1 LFSSFVTPKMNI
13 PKPVKKFLF
22 PLFLLIVITLFK
34 FAFNPQLGNRT
45 PFLLYTA
52 VVIGTTWYSG
62 WVAGLIMNFVC
73 VLVLDFFFLEP
84 YFSLAFT
91 PRITTQIVIFTL
103 QNLLIAAMGYSMT
116 RALKKTEASEN
127 KFRLLVEQACELLVL
142 RDVNGKVTYVSPGVT
157 DIFGYTPL
165 EYVAIN
171 VDKLFTNSSYKIYQ
185 SSLTQIWDEPGDRK
199 GLKLEF
205 IRKNGSHGWL
215 EIDLL
220 NYLNEPG
227 INALVSHCRDI
238 TSRVDL
244 ENQKAGF
251 IGVASHELKTPLT
264 SIKAYLQVLE
274 SKSRKNGDPFFLEAL
289 QKVNHQVKKMTEMIN
304 GFLNISRIES
314 GMLELIKKE
323 FDLNELVDE
332 ALQEYR
338 LVMPN
343 RNILFYPGAN
353 ARVIADREKVLSVIN
368 NLISNAAKYSKA
380 EKPIRITTMVNFG
393 QVQLNVEDEG
403 MGVKIED
410 KPKLFDR
417 YYRAHNEHTK
427 VVSGFGIGLF
437 LCAEIVKLHGGE
449 IGLESEYGKG
459 TSFYFRLPAGG
470 QVTA

>member
-1 LFSSFVTPKMNI
+1 
-13 PKPVKKFLF
+13 
-22 PLFLLIVITLFK
+22 
-34 FAFNPQLGNRT
+34 
-45 PFLLYTA
+45 
-52 VVIGTTWYSG
+52 
-62 WVAGLIMNFVC
+62 
-73 VLVLDFFFLEP
+73 
-84 YFSLAFT
+84 
-91 PRITTQIVIFTL
+91 
-103 QNLLIAAMGYSMT
+103 
-116 RALKKTEASEN
+116 
-127 KFRLLVEQACELLVL
+127 
-142 RDVNGKVTYVSPGVT
+142 
-157 DIFGYTPL
+157 
-165 EYVAIN
+165 
-171 VDKLFTNSSYKIYQ
+171 
-185 SSLTQIWDEPGDRK
+185 
-199 GLKLEF
+199 
-205 IRKNGSHGWL
+205 
-215 EIDLL
+215 
-220 NYLNEPG
+220 
-227 INALVSHCRDI
+227 
-238 TSRVDL
+238 
-244 ENQKAGF
+244 
-251 IGVASHELKTPLT
+251 
-264 SIKAYLQVLE
+264 
-274 SKSRKNGDPFFLEAL
+274 L